1 MQTFRRIL
9 HLIHSKALSFLLLVI
24 RLEIFCTAYNDILA
38 NTKMEW
44 CGEHLTQ
51 TLCICNQKFS
61 VLQNSSI
68 QRPVARKKTYFS
80 SSLPPKMFIFTFKNL
95 TDLLKT
101 ARMFFWHACILCT
114 RSELCAS
121 TSVCFDVDMMF
132 WTLLKSKEEEKFRR
146 RWTTFIGFLTCQ
158 TLIKLF
164 LFTWMTS
171 LSKISTATVKY
182 STWSLIRHK
191 FDMKVWQILAAT
203 LTAASH
209 DWKACELSLRSVL
222 GCRKQCGVN
231 RNRKGIFLR

>member
-1 MQTFRRIL
+1 MFGAGYL
-9 HLIHSKALSFLLLVI
+9 
-24 RLEIFCTAYNDILA
+24 
-38 NTKMEW
+38 TKM
-44 CGEHLTQ
+44 
-51 TLCICNQKFS
+51 LCIYNQNIFVFKIPPYSLPASSRNQKKS
-61 VLQNSSI
+61 
-68 QRPVARKKTYFS
+68 YFS

-132 WTLLKSKEEEKFRR
+132 WTLLKSKEEEKIRR

-182 STWSLIRHK
+182 SIWSPICHIYHIYVIY
-191 FDMKVWQILAAT
+191 MI
-203 LTAASH
+203 
-209 DWKACELSLRSVL
+209 WK
-222 GCRKQCGVN
+222 CG
-231 RNRKGIFLR
+231 RY